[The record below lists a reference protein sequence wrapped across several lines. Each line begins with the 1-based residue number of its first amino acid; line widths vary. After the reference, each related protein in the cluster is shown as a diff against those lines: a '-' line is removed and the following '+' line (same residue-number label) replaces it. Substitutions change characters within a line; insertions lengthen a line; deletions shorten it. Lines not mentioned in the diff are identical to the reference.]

1 MIYKTLTRI
10 FAFAA
15 AAALLGLAFAVS
27 ATMPIED
34 AAIPNPTREFYVG
47 DFANVISADVEGEI
61 VAKAAD
67 FHDHNDGAQVVV
79 VTVDNLVGWTIEEF
93 SIELA
98 RDWGIGD
105 KSNDNGILLLINT
118 SGESGKRMRIEVG
131 DGLEGVITDG
141 IAGEILDRYVVPR
154 YNEGDFNA
162 AARDGFLAILA
173 TINPDYSTDD
183 IHPVRESVYD
193 QVVDKIVVFMPIII
207 MLILIISSIFNRR
220 RGGRGFV
227 GAGFIGGFFGGGGG
241 GFSGG
246 GGGGGFSGGG
256 GGFSG
261 GGSSR

>member
-10 FAFAA
+10 FAFVAA
-15 AAALLGLAFAVS
+15 AVLLSSAVFAVS

-47 DFANVISADVEGEI
+47 DFANVISADVESEI
-61 VAKAAD
+61 VAKGAD
-67 FHDHNDGAQVVV
+67 FSEHNDGAQVVV
-79 VTVDNLVGWTIEEF
+79 VTVDSLVGWTIEGF

-98 RDWGIGD
+98 REWGIGD
-105 KSNDNGILLLINT
+105 KANDNGILLLINT

-131 DGLEGVITDG
+131 NGLEGVITDG

-154 YNEGDFNA
+154 YNEGNFNA

-173 TINPDYSTDD
+173 TINPDYSTDG
-183 IHPVRESVYD
+183 IEPVRESVYD

-207 MLILIISSIFNRR
+207 MVILLISSVFNRR
-220 RGGRGFV
+220 RGGRGVV
-227 GAGFIGGFFGGGGG
+227 GAHFIGGFFGGGGG
-241 GFSGG
+241 GFSG